1 MKEEQKIILVS
12 AAGGA
17 VLWTI
22 DALFDSVMFP
32 KGPSGSSLLPG
43 GMYEFFMRSLLLPV
57 FIVFGVLLSGF
68 FAKRRRLENVLR
80 DNEKLYRMFFEG
92 AGDAIFILE
101 AEGEKTGRIVSV
113 NKAAADMH
121 GYTVDELLSRNI
133 TDLDAADAA
142 RELPARIERLLKG
155 EWIKAEIRHRK
166 KDGTVFPVE
175 ISAGI
180 LELGD
185 RKYIL
190 AFDRDIT
197 ERKDVEKALKES
209 EDKYRSVMQ
218 SVGDSIYLVDRAC
231 RYLFMNKKHQARLGQ
246 TGDGYIGQA
255 YGYFHSPEETKEL
268 SDNVE
273 TVLKTGETIQHEH
286 LSLRDNRYFLRTLSP
301 VKDSDG
307 YIWAVTV
314 VSKDVN
320 ELKQLENK
328 LRNLSFTDD
337 LTGLYNRRG
346 FFTMIEQILKLAKRE
361 KRGVFLVYADLDNL
375 KAINDLLG
383 HHEGDQA
390 LVQAVAILR
399 ATFRESDIMARIG
412 GDEFV
417 VIPMDSGEDNA
428 DVIKAR
434 FQKNLIGHN
443 ERTDHPFTLSIS
455 LGMAYYDPDSSCS
468 VDELLRRAEKLMY
481 DDKCLRKRLKS
492 N

>member
-22 DALFDSVMFP
+22 DALFDSAMFP

-43 GMYEFFMRSLLLPV
+43 GMHEFFMRSLLLPV

-68 FAKRRRLENVLR
+68 FAKRRRLETALR
-80 DNEKLYRMFFEG
+80 DNEIRYRMLFEN

-101 AEGEKTGRIVSV
+101 AEGENAGRIVSV
-113 NKAAADMH
+113 NKAAAEMH

-133 TDLDAADAA
+133 TDLNAPDAAQ
-142 RELPARIERLLKG
+142 EIPARIGRLLKG
-155 EWIKAEIRHRK
+155 EWFKAESRRRK
-166 KDGTVFPVE
+166 KDGAVFPVE
-175 ISAGI
+175 ISAGT

-185 RKYIL
+185 HKYIL

-197 ERKDVEKALKES
+197 ERKAVEKALKES
-209 EDKYRSVMQ
+209 EDKYRSVME

-231 RYLFMNKKHQARLGQ
+231 RYLFLNKKHLARLGLE
-246 TGDGYIGQA
+246 GEGYIGRA
-255 YGYFHSPEETKEL
+255 YGDFHSPEETNEL
-268 SDNVE
+268 SENVE

-301 VKDSDG
+301 VKDVDG